1 MNPTFLI
8 KVGASME
15 GLLIEELHKVILV
28 CGPKTSL
35 QISLT
40 EDQFIKMIERS
51 EGYSKDLM
59 LTYSKRTET
68 DVAKLYRAC
77 AKNSQL

>member
-8 KVGASME
+8 KVGVSME
-15 GLLIEELHKVILV
+15 RLLIEELHKVILV

-40 EDQFIKMIERS
+40 EQQFIRLIERS
-51 EGYSKDLM
+51 PNYGKDLE
-59 LTYSKRTET
+59 LTFAAETATQVSK
-68 DVAKLYRAC
+68 LFRAC
-77 AKNSQL
+77 VQDFQA